1 MFLNFF
7 EDKSLI
13 VNSSFIFLDWDKI
26 TAAAAGLSLLAFGVY
41 TAKHGTGVAAG
52 YISARLGKPSLVS
65 IAGHSIILYQ
75 TCMF

>member
-1 MFLNFF
+1 MIINP
-7 EDKSLI
+7 
-13 VNSSFIFLDWDKI
+13 SFIFSDWDKI

-65 IAGHSIILYQ
+65 ITGHRLL
-75 TCMF
+75 F